1 MRRTEKCGP
10 DEEGPSA
17 ERHFAQLLSM
27 AKPSFHGTWESGDV
41 TGLDEFL
48 EARGVPYLKRMI
60 GVPIQTHITQRLRQ
74 DAPDVLV
81 QQSSSLLST
90 FTQVQRVGQPTTAT
104 DASGGSVTLSTS
116 WEGDVWVV
124 TSHEVDPATGRV
136 NAEKAP
142 IVTRRRLVGADK
154 MEFSLSTQHCDG
166 SGRVVTAT
174 RVFTR
179 VSRDAGGVPSA
190 AEAENAGTVPGSAW
204 SSLFGSR

>member
-1 MRRTEKCGP
+1 M
-10 DEEGPSA
+10 
-17 ERHFAQLLSM
+17 
-27 AKPSFHGTWESGDV
+27 
-41 TGLDEFL
+41 
-48 EARGVPYLKRMI
+48 
-60 GVPIQTHITQRLRQ
+60 
-74 DAPDVLV
+74 
-81 QQSSSLLST
+81 LST
-90 FTQVQRVGQPTTAT
+90 K
-104 DASGGSVTLSTS
+104 

-154 MEFSLSTQHCDG
+154 MEFTLSTQHCDG
-166 SGRVVTAT
+166 SGRVVTAI